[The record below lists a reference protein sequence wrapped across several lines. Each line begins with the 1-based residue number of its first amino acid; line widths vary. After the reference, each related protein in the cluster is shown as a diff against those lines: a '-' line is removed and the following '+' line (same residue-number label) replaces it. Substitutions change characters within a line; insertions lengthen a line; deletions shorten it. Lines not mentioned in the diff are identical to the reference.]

1 MSKKKDTSNAYA
13 ALASRVLAWVGYPL
27 GSRAAPAEGD
37 KATPGKG
44 GQYEAIKENL
54 QWIILSILL
63 ALLIRHFV
71 VEAFK
76 IPTGSMAPTLL
87 GVHKDVVCP
96 NCGWS
101 FARDHYSTTATC
113 PNCLFNIDIRND
125 GSHGG
130 NRLFVNKFI
139 YGFNKPERWDVVV
152 FKYPLAEVTCKDCG
166 YLMVDQ
172 EWVEGF
178 KCKKCGS
185 SRLKRK
191 HKNYIKR
198 LVGLPGEELQI
209 VGGDLYINNHVA
221 KKPKEVQEELWVPVY
236 NSRYA
241 PKEEL
246 VPPWTFKRFL
256 WKQTDMFIKDTSN
269 TSLLLKTPRE
279 SPVEDDS
286 ATVGSSPAT
295 FASFARKITD
305 SYAYNDVKGTEEM
318 GDIKLAFSTKI
329 TKAAGGVILCA
340 IERYSRATANEGGGA
355 SAVSSAESAT
365 PDSIDLFLVSLAIK
379 STSDTQEKSYLE
391 RSGQRLQEADVYLSP
406 GQSYR
411 VEFYHA
417 DGSVRLFLDGQEIFS
432 YDYDM
437 TLPTRGISRSG
448 VKLGGRDVTCLF
460 EDIEIYRDIYY
471 SSDLFSGR
479 WGGATPVRMGPGEYF
494 MLGDN
499 SINSKDSRVWK
510 FVPEKNLVGK
520 AFFVFWPPRGIRL
533 IR

>member
-1 MSKKKDTSNAYA
+1 MSKKKDTSNTYA

-27 GSRAAPAEGD
+27 AGIHLRRTPAESEGAG
-37 KATPGKG
+37 KATTDKYGT
-44 GQYEAIKENL
+44 IKENL

-101 FARDHYSTTATC
+101 FTRDHYSTTATC

-209 VGGDLYINNHVA
+209 VGGDLYINNHAA

-236 NSRYA
+236 NSRHA
-241 PKEEL
+241 PKEEV
-246 VPPWTFKRFL
+246 VPPWTFERFL
-256 WKQTDMFIKDTSN
+256 WKQTDMFTKGTSN

-279 SPVEDDS
+279 SPVGGDS
-286 ATVGSSPAT
+286 AAVGSSPAT

-305 SYAYNDVKGTEEM
+305 SYAYNDVKGTEEV

-329 TKAAGGVILCA
+329 VQETGGAIFCA
-340 IERYSRATANEGGGA
+340 IERGSRATPNEAPNEGSKA
-355 SAVSSAESAT
+355 A
-365 PDSIDLFLVSLAIK
+365 PDNPDLFLVSLAIK

-406 GQSYR
+406 GQSYQ

-437 TLPTRGISRSG
+437 TLPTRGISKSG
-448 VKLGGRDVTCLF
+448 VKLGGREANCLF

-479 WGGATPVRMGPGEYF
+479 WGGVTPVRMGTGEYF
-494 MLGDN
+494 VLGDN